1 MWSKTEGM
9 IESCHGE
16 CRGRLRT
23 SAKKWRS
30 QQIEIMLRERAAGD
44 LELLARRA
52 EKEEKRWRTFVLF
65 TY

>member
-30 QQIEIMLRERAAGD
+30 QQIEIMLRERTAGD

-52 EKEEKRWRTFVLF
+52 EKEKRWRTFVLF